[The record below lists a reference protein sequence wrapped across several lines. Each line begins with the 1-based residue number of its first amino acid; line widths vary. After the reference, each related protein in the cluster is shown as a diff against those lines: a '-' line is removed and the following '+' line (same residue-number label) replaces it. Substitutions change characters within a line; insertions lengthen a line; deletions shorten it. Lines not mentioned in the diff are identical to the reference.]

1 MPGREDYEE
10 RRQARIDR
18 LNGAAYKAS
27 KESESQYKRSH
38 DLVKNIP
45 LGQPN
50 IIGRSALP
58 NLRAKSRAALEKSV
72 SLDNKAAYY
81 SDRAEAAESNS
92 AISSDD
98 PEAISKL
105 KNKLAALEAERERVK
120 ASNKAARAAGKEPA
134 PWYTL
139 PYLGK
144 DIKRIKERI
153 AQLERVDQM
162 PDETIQ
168 FAGGE
173 IISDTETNRVMIRH
187 DERPDSTVIQAL
199 KSNGFHWS
207 RSEKAWQRLRN
218 PNALYIAKK
227 ICGVPPAEVG
237 PEEVE
242 N

>member
-10 RRQARIDR
+10 RKQARIDR
-18 LNGAAYKAS
+18 LNAAAGKAS
-27 KESESQYKRSH
+27 TESEAQYKRSH

-72 SLDNKAAYY
+72 SLDNKATYY
-81 SDRAEAAESNS
+81 SDRAEAAESNN
-92 AISSDD
+92 AIFSDD
-98 PEAISKL
+98 PTAIDKL
-105 KNKLAALEAERERVK
+105 REKVARLESERDRVK
-120 ASNKAARAAGKEPA
+120 ASNKEARKNGTEPA

-168 FAGGE
+168 FDGGE

-187 DERPDSTVIQAL
+187 DEKPDSTVIQAL

-207 RSEKAWQRLRN
+207 HSEKAWQRLRN
-218 PNALYIAKK
+218 PNALYTAKR
-227 ICGVPPAEVG
+227 ICGVPP
-237 PEEVE
+237 EEATP
-242 N
+242 